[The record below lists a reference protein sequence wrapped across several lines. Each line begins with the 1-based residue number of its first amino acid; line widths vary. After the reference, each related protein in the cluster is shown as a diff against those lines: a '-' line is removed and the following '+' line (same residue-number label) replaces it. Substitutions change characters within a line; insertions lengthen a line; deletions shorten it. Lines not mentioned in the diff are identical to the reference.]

1 MLKVKMPALLTALSE
16 LNAPRYMTISGVYKA
31 YAKEIKVW
39 GLEDLKDT
47 VDMANI
53 GLQGSPTKVRKSFTK
68 QAKGAGEK
76 FNGSEDEAVALI
88 VKKLAEKHLI

>member
-1 MLKVKMPALLTALSE
+1 MD
-16 LNAPRYMTISGVYKA
+16 I
-31 YAKEIKVW
+31 
-39 GLEDLKDT
+39 
-47 VDMANI
+47 ANI